1 MALVWRNGKA
11 VHAMMA
17 SSFDLPN
24 PVVWWNGMNRFVV
37 ESDENTLEKNRNHQ
51 PTKTLSSISAFYTL
65 SLKMKTHGFLG
76 LNDFFKTPG
85 ASWNKK
91 RSTDV

>member
-24 PVVWWNGMNRFVV
+24 PVVWWNGMNRFVSRFVV
-37 ESDENTLEKNRNHQ
+37 ESDENTLEKIEIINQQKHFRIYQRFIH
-51 PTKTLSSISAFYTL
+51 S
-65 SLKMKTHGFLG
+65 
-76 LNDFFKTPG
+76 
-85 ASWNKK
+85 
-91 RSTDV
+91 V